1 MEDSVTQDLGVDD
14 LAEHSV
20 IGRYRVVQRLG
31 EGGMGVVHL
40 ALDRQGRAV
49 ALKVLRSLDHHDTA
63 LI

>member
-31 EGGMGVVHL
+31 EGGMEAHFCTSAVFCHK
-40 ALDRQGRAV
+40 ARSTRFMNDSARA
-49 ALKVLRSLDHHDTA
+49 
-63 LI
+63 